1 MKTEELCP
9 EKKNCCGCGACINI
23 CPQNAIRFNEDK
35 DGFLY
40 PEIDEDRCINCLKC
54 KKICA
59 FQNQKK
65 NVSIKETYVAVSKN
79 TNVLESASGGL
90 FASYAVS
97 VLENGGMVYGC
108 AMLEKNGKLY
118 PKHIGISKKSE
129 LWRLKGSKYV
139 QSDMGTVYY
148 DIRQQLEN
156 EITVLFSGT
165 PCQVSSLKKY
175 LGKEYTNLYTIDII
189 CHGVPSIKLFQDY
202 LAYTERKMQGRVTEF
217 HFRDKTA
224 GWKLYGQMT
233 IQREDGQEKVV
244 HFEPEKSSYYQMFLE
259 MYTYRENCY
268 NCPYASDNRP
278 GDITIGDYWCIDLV
292 HPELMHDNGGD
303 IEPEKGVSCMIIN
316 NSHGQQLLK
325 TYGKGIQRFKS
336 SYEKAA
342 KYNGQLS
349 KPSTLKP
356 ERKKVFEIYRRDGY
370 SALDSWYNRKMIP
383 VRIGQKVR
391 SSIPAPVKGMIK
403 AVLRRGKVE

>member
-202 LAYTERKMQGRVTEF
+202 LAYTE
-217 HFRDKTA
+217 
-224 GWKLYGQMT
+224 
-233 IQREDGQEKVV
+233 
-244 HFEPEKSSYYQMFLE
+244 
-259 MYTYRENCY
+259 
-268 NCPYASDNRP
+268 
-278 GDITIGDYWCIDLV
+278 
-292 HPELMHDNGGD
+292 
-303 IEPEKGVSCMIIN
+303 
-316 NSHGQQLLK
+316 
-325 TYGKGIQRFKS
+325 
-336 SYEKAA
+336 
-342 KYNGQLS
+342 
-349 KPSTLKP
+349 
-356 ERKKVFEIYRRDGY
+356 KKCKE
-370 SALDSWYNRKMIP
+370 
-383 VRIGQKVR
+383 
-391 SSIPAPVKGMIK
+391 
-403 AVLRRGKVE
+403 E